1 MQSQWKPFSHNSKQ
15 KEKEKKNTGEAER
28 LFLLQV
34 LIPIYNC
41 TCKGLQGGTLCGPV
55 FAIFEKDFK
64 QNAAVVKKVILL
76 EFVKAC
82 FANAFES
89 MQSQW
94 KPFNHNS
101 KQKEEGEKKYRWGRK
116 VVFWLQVLIP
126 IYNCTCKGLQGGT
139 LCGRVFCNFWKGF

>member
-1 MQSQWKPFSHNSKQ
+1 M
-15 KEKEKKNTGEAER
+15 
-28 LFLLQV
+28 

-82 FANAFES
+82 FVNAFE
-89 MQSQW
+89 
-94 KPFNHNS
+94 KHAITIKNHSTTIPN
-101 KQKEEGEKKYRWGRK
+101 KKEEGEKKYR
-116 VVFWLQVLIP
+116 
-126 IYNCTCKGLQGGT
+126 
-139 LCGRVFCNFWKGF
+139 